1 MNSLLRLRTP
11 GGGNMAVIIYGPA
24 YSTYTRTARLALE
37 EKGVTYRLHE
47 VDTLNG
53 EGQKPEH
60 LARHPWGK
68 VPVLEHDGFSLF
80 ETVAVA
86 RYVDERFP
94 GRSLQPADARQRA
107 RMAQI
112 CAVLDNYGWSP
123 MVITVFVQRVLVPM
137 RGGTPDETVIAEA
150 MTQAER
156 VLASIEKVMGGDE
169 FLCSG
174 TISLAD
180 LHLTPILDYF
190 ARTDDGRAALERSP
204 RLSAWWSRIEQRPSV
219 VRTRPNFG

>member
-1 MNSLLRLRTP
+1 MSVVL
-11 GGGNMAVIIYGPA
+11 YGPV

-37 EKGVTYRLHE
+37 EKGVAYRLHE
-47 VDTLNG
+47 VDTLKG

-86 RYVDERFP
+86 RYVDEGFSGP
-94 GRSLQPADARQRA
+94 SLQPTDARQRA

-123 MVITVFVQRVLVPM
+123 MVIVVFVQRVLVPM
-137 RGGTPDETVIAEA
+137 QGGTPNEMMIAEA
-150 MTQAER
+150 MPQADR
-156 VLASIEKVMGGDE
+156 VLAAMEGVMGGDE
-169 FLCSG
+169 FLCG
-174 TISLAD
+174 ETISLAD
-180 LHLTPILDYF
+180 LHLIPILDYF
-190 ARTDDGRAALERSP
+190 ARAEDGRAALERSR
-204 RLSAWWSRIEQRPSV
+204 RLAAWWGRVEQRPSV
-219 VRTRPNFG
+219 VRTRPSFG